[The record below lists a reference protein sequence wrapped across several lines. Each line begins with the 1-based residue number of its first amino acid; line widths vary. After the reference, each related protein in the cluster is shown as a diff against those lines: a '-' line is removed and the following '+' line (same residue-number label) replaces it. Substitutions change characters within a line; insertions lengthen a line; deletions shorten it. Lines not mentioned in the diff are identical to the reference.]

1 MGLNGTKR
9 KETIFELCEFQK
21 EKRMKK
27 GHKVFQA
34 VMVENFPNLW
44 QETDFI

>member
-1 MGLNGTKR
+1 MRIPEGEEN
-9 KETIFELCEFQK
+9 
-21 EKRMKK
+21 EK
-27 GHKVFQA
+27 GEESVFKA